1 MEKILSVSIAS
12 YNVEK
17 FIRKA
22 LDSCCVPEIMDL
34 LEVIVVND
42 GSTDGTLA
50 IAEEYRDR
58 YPGTFRVIDKENG
71 GYGSTVN
78 ASIQAAQG
86 RYFRLLDGDDWFDR
100 DGLTAFVRDLSEA
113 EEDMVI
119 APFKRVFEE
128 DGHEE
133 IRDEAADISE
143 KTVRFDS
150 LGDHEWFTM
159 HAVTY
164 RTKILQDNN
173 IRLTEHCFYTD
184 QEYDLL
190 PLPWVDTVRIF
201 RQVVYCYR
209 IGRGEQSVSPEGLE
223 KHYNDQTIVLKRL
236 YNIYPDVGEKKNAK
250 ETYIFNYFVLRTF
263 LQIKV
268 YLVISKS
275 NRHKQELI
283 NFLHYIRREQ
293 PLIYKELLRTSKI
306 LKILLLTR
314 YGAYG
319 ILHKKLR
326 EGYRY

>member
-17 FIRKA
+17 YIRRA
-22 LDSCCVPEIMDL
+22 LDSCCVPEVMDR

-42 GSTDGTLA
+42 GSTDSTLE
-50 IAEEYRDR
+50 IAREYESK
-58 YPGTFRVIDKENG
+58 YPQTFRVIDKKNG

-78 ASIQAAQG
+78 ASIRAAAG

-100 DGLTAFVRDLSEA
+100 DGLIAFIEDLSEA
-113 EEDMVI
+113 KEDMVV
-119 APFKRVFEE
+119 AQFKRVFEE

-133 IRDEAADISE
+133 LRDEAEDIKE

-164 RTKILQDNN
+164 RTKILQDNS

-190 PLPWVDTVRIF
+190 PLPYVETVRIF
-201 RQVVYCYR
+201 PGVVYCYR

-236 YNIYPDVGEKKNAK
+236 YSIYPDVGKKRTAK
-250 ETYIFNYFVLRTF
+250 DQYIFNYFVLRTF

-268 YLVISKS
+268 YFVISKS
-275 NRHKQELI
+275 NRHRQELI
-283 NFLHYIRREQ
+283 NFLHYVRREQ
-293 PLIYKELLRTSKI
+293 PLIYKELRRTSKVLNI
-306 LKILLLTR
+306 FLLTR
-314 YGAYG
+314 YHAYG
-319 ILHKKLR
+319 ILHERMRK
-326 EGYRY
+326 EYRF

>member
-22 LDSCCVPEIMDL
+22 LDSCCVPGIMDR
-34 LEVIVVND
+34 LEVLVVND
-42 GSTDGTLA
+42 GSTDGTLG
-50 IAEEYRDR
+50 IAREYEEK

-78 ASIQAAQG
+78 ASIRAATG
-86 RYFRLLDGDDWFDR
+86 RYFRLLDGDDWFDTE
-100 DGLTAFVRDLSEA
+100 GLTAFVEELSGA
-113 EEDMVI
+113 QEDMVV
-119 APFKRVFEE
+119 AQFKRVFEE

-133 IRDEAADISE
+133 LRDEAEDIGE
-143 KTVRFDS
+143 KIVHFDA

-164 RTKILQDNN
+164 RTKILQDQG

-201 RQVVYCYR
+201 PQVVYCYR

-223 KHYNDQTIVLKRL
+223 KHYRDQTIVLKRL
-236 YNIYPDVGEKKNAK
+236 YSVYPDVGEKKTAK
-250 ETYIFNYFVLRTF
+250 DRYIFHYFVLRTF

-268 YLVISKS
+268 LLVISKS
-275 NRHKQELI
+275 QLHKQELK
-283 NFLHYIRREQ
+283 NFLGYLKREQ
-293 PLIYKELLRTSKI
+293 KPIYRELRRTSRI
-306 LKILLLTR
+306 LNILLLSG

-319 ILHKKLR
+319 ILHERLR
-326 EGYRY
+326 REYRY